1 MWIRRMEE
9 NGDDGTWSWQVGE
22 EAGATMSQN
31 DTISKRHWCGTQMTM
46 SHGLGKEENT
56 IYPF

>member
-1 MWIRRMEE
+1 MEE

-22 EAGATMSQN
+22 GAGTTRSQN